1 MLQLAFTLVVY
12 PSLVLAYM
20 GQAAY
25 LSQHHDLDND
35 HRIGFY
41 VSVPG
46 TLVVIITFS
55 FRESI
60 CEIPR
65 RLERGTKHSL

>member
-1 MLQLAFTLVVY
+1 MQKLKFTFLTEAVLLQIAFSFVVY

-25 LSQHHDLDND
+25 LSQHHGDSNYQV
-35 HRIGFY
+35 GFY

-46 TLVVIITFS
+46 RCKNLMY
-55 FRESI
+55 
-60 CEIPR
+60 
-65 RLERGTKHSL
+65 